1 MIATITQRKTMM
13 IIGVEAD
20 NEIATMANIDYEIH
34 VEVCVYHT
42 EPRAARIHTY
52 VVVWRGYLL

>member
-1 MIATITQRKTMM
+1 M
-13 IIGVEAD
+13 EAD